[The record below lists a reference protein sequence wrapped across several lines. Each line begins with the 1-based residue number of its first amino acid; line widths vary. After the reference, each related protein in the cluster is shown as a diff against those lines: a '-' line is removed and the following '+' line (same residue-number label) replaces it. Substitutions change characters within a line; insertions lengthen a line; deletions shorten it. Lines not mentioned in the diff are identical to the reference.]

1 MFERGF
7 RCQQVVRTASLYH
20 RCWTTENGRGNKP
33 ATSATSSS
41 GMDLHSG
48 KVVMNDDKLVLYE
61 SLIRASLVLIFGVA
75 LIVGALG
82 LVVISQTFM
91 RQAVTN
97 SQFLSQR
104 ITSE

>member
-1 MFERGF
+1 MTGIFT
-7 RCQQVVRTASLYH
+7 V
-20 RCWTTENGRGNKP
+20 GRV
-33 ATSATSSS
+33 A
-41 GMDLHSG
+41 
-48 KVVMNDDKLVLYE
+48 MNDDKLVLYE
-61 SLIRASLVLIFGVA
+61 SLIRASLILIFSVA

-104 ITSE
+104 ITAE

>member
-1 MFERGF
+1 
-7 RCQQVVRTASLYH
+7 
-20 RCWTTENGRGNKP
+20 
-33 ATSATSSS
+33 
-41 GMDLHSG
+41 
-48 KVVMNDDKLVLYE
+48 MNDDKLVLYE
-61 SLIRASLVLIFGVA
+61 SLIRASLVLIFSVA

-104 ITSE
+104 TTSE